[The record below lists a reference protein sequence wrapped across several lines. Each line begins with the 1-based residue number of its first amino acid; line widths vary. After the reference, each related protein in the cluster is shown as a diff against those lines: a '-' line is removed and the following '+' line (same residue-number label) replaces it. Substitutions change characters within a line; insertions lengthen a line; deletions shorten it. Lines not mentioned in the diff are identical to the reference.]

1 MKPIITARNLGKRYR
16 IGVSRQP
23 YCSLRESLAKSL
35 TSPFRHASR
44 GSSGNNTIW
53 ALKDATFDVMPG
65 EVVGV
70 VGRNGAGKST
80 LLKVLS
86 RITEPTSGEVD
97 LYGRVGSLLEVGTGF
112 HPELSGREN
121 IYLNGAVLGMKKIEI
136 DGKFDE
142 IVEFAEVRRFLD
154 TPVKHYSSGMY
165 MRLAFAVAA
174 HLEPEILVIDEVLAV
189 GDASFQKRC
198 LGKMEEVAKQGRTV
212 LFVSHNMTA
221 VQSLCDRALW
231 MHEGR
236 VVADDRADYVVGEYL
251 RNGATS
257 VSERFWSKSH
267 DPGGLEMVRLVSARL
282 LPENGIPVSAL
293 TTKTPFEIEIEYSNL
308 KPGARLNVSITLYN
322 QKGDCVFNSTTVGES
337 VWHGRPF
344 PAGRFRSVGRVPGE
358 LLNNG
363 VYRICLLLVKD
374 TTVVV
379 HREENL
385 LEFEVHDD
393 GEGRGDWYGEW
404 PGVVRP
410 KLLWRTDFLDA
421 GTTEPKSWPKASN
434 VKDPA
439 VRTLLKDA
447 PPLDRLASEQ
457 RE

>member
-1 MKPIITARNLGKRYR
+1 MKPIIRAEGLSKQYR
-16 IGVSRQP
+16 IGARQAP
-23 YCSLRESLAKSL
+23 YATLRESLVGAVQAPVKL
-35 TSPFRHASR
+35 LRRNEASDE
-44 GSSGNNTIW
+44 NKIW
-53 ALKDATFDVMPG
+53 ALKDVSFEVMPG

-70 VGRNGAGKST
+70 IGRNGAGKST

-86 RITEPTSGEVD
+86 RITEPTTGKVD

-112 HPELSGREN
+112 HSELTGREN

-136 DGKFDE
+136 DGKFEE
-142 IVEFAEVRRFLD
+142 IVEFAEIRRFLD
-154 TPVKHYSSGMY
+154 TPVKHYSTGMY

-198 LGKMEEVAKQGRTV
+198 LGKMEAVAKQGRTV

-231 MHEGR
+231 MHDGR
-236 VVADDRADYVVGEYL
+236 VVADDRADYAIGEYL
-251 RNGATS
+251 RSSATS
-257 VSERFWSKSH
+257 ISERFWTSPN
-267 DPGGLEMVRLVSARL
+267 DANGLETVRLVSARL
-282 LPENGIPVSAL
+282 LPENGIPIGAL
-293 TTKTPFEIEIEYSNL
+293 TIKTAFEIEIEYANL
-308 KPGARLNVSITLYN
+308 RPGVRLNVSIVLYN
-322 QKGDCVFNSTTVGES
+322 QKGDCVFSSTTVGENA
-337 VWHGRPF
+337 WHGRPF
-344 PAGRFRSVGRVPGE
+344 PAGHFRSVGRVPGE

-363 VYRICLLLVKD
+363 VYRVALLLVRD

-393 GEGRGDWYGEW
+393 GDGRGNWWGEW

-410 KLLWRTDFLDA
+410 RLEWRTEFLDPHIAEA
-421 GTTEPKSWPKASN
+421 GRVSRSA
-434 VKDPA
+434 A
-439 VRTLLKDA
+439 A
-447 PPLDRLASEQ
+447 EQ
-457 RE
+457 QTHH